1 MNPLW
6 KTQSVQRCE
15 YESTSHT
22 PHNSTF
28 LTNLLSLFYYNIT
41 QGLQT
46 ATIITWK
53 SWNRVDCQHS
63 VKRSETRKRFI
74 RMPLSWTKQDKI
86 ITNHIFDMVHYLGKP
101 STCPQIQLAFWSV
114 VVKSVKSLTFTEGN
128 SIRQIV
134 LIRVRIWHRVA
145 GVSVDWKIH
154 WTANRETV
162 QHGHNTVCDKYI
174 KSSKL
179 QIYVDHTTLTAQRTK
194 NKKQTQLLYAQDFSI
209 VWYIQQFWMII
220 DIHMRVCV
228 HPMVILYCWQMF
240 KCRLRTCH
248 LTHKTRNWHSHP
260 ETKEME

>member
-22 PHNSTF
+22 PHKSTF
-28 LTNLLSLFYYNIT
+28 LTTLLSLFYYNIT

-46 ATIITWK
+46 ATIITRK

-63 VKRSETRKRFI
+63 VKRSETHKRFI

-162 QHGHNTVCDKYI
+162 QHGQNTVWDKYI

-194 NKKQTQLLYAQDFSI
+194 KQEANAATLCTRLQYSLIHSTVLNDYWHTYEGVCSSYGDPLLLTD
-209 VWYIQQFWMII
+209 V
-220 DIHMRVCV
+220 
-228 HPMVILYCWQMF
+228 QMQ
-240 KCRLRTCH
+240 LRTCH

-260 ETKEME
+260 ETKEIE